1 MTEENTL
8 TAEQQDYADKAYES
22 ALTSLLWSESDDEG
36 NSFDW
41 SFDEEDIKGE
51 TDTLREQVEAFVSDN
66 WDDLSG
72 MGAEQCGHDFILT
85 RNGHGAGFWDR
96 GLGERGQRLTD
107 SAEPYG
113 EASLHLGDD
122 GSLYLSA

>member
-113 EASLHLGDD
+113 EASLYLGDD